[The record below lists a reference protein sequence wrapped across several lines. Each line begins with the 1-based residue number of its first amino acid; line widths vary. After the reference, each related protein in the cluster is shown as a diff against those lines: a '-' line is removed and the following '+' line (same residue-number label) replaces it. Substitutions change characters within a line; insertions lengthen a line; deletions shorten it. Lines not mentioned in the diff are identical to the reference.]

1 MATNDQRHPDQG
13 IRTPQPDA
21 AATDPRDAARQAQI
35 HRDGEAARREAERVR
50 ATTPSEVRD
59 HTVGEIVENEERR
72 ARD

>member
-1 MATNDQRHPDQG
+1 MATNDQRDPNHG
-13 IRTPQPDA
+13 IRTPHPDA

-35 HRDGEAARREAERVR
+35 YRDAEAARREAERVR

>member
-1 MATNDQRHPDQG
+1 MATSDERNTGRD

-21 AATDPRDAARQAQI
+21 AATDARDAARQAQI

-50 ATTPSEVRD
+50 ATTPSDVRD
-59 HTVGEIVENEERR
+59 RTVGEIVENEERR